1 MGVFYNKKVPKL
13 PLYNV
18 AALFGKPP
26 YEFPLIHPS
35 TSPNPSPTSTHSSHT
50 FSAHNP
56 QKITL
61 FQPISLPYPLHCQR
75 TFLHTQAAL
84 VLSYMATKQKK
95 ETYVSPEHTDSQNPF
110 TNKGF
115 LYIFTFSGGNLYNN
129 TWGARTPSSL
139 CSYIGSLSLQT
150 RLYDNLLYTPTYQSQ
165 QTALSL
171 STHYRL
177 PQQTIFRPLRR
188 IWDVL
193 GLHFVPNA

>member
-1 MGVFYNKKVPKL
+1 MQL
-13 PLYNV
+13 
-18 AALFGKPP
+18 LFSEGR
-26 YEFPLIHPS
+26 LTNSHS
-35 TSPNPSPTSTHSSHT
+35 STHPHSHT
-50 FSAHNP
+50 HLPRQHTAL
-56 QKITL
+56 TL
-61 FQPISLPYPLHCQR
+61 FQPKTPRKSHFSSQQV
-75 TFLHTQAAL
+75 FLTLYTAREPSFTHRQH
-84 VLSYMATKQKK
+84 LSYLIQPLNKK

-115 LYIFTFSGGNLYNN
+115 LYIFTFSRGNLYNN